1 MSNQQEQQNQQNDPQ
16 YGADYHGDIKISGNE
31 QMPSGSEEPN
41 SKRDQQFVS
50 AAQAIQNSSGG
61 TGEGNSDEQRQPD
74 IEPSEVGSGH
84 SGTGS
89 QSGDPGRTPGKAEGE
104 DDSSAT
110 ESNNQQNAEDVEN
123 YEQTK
128 EKKIAESVS
137 VSS

>member
-1 MSNQQEQQNQQNDPQ
+1 MSNQQQNDPQ
-16 YGADYHGDIKISGNE
+16 YGADYHGHIQISGNE
-31 QMPSGSEEPN
+31 EMPSGSEQPN

-50 AAQAIQNSSGG
+50 ATQAIENSSAA
-61 TGEGNSDEQRQPD
+61 TSGEGDIQKQPD
-74 IEPSEVGSGH
+74 IEPSEGGSGQ
-84 SGTGS
+84 SGTEN

-104 DDSSAT
+104 DDSSAA
-110 ESNNQQNAEDVEN
+110 ESQTGENASDVEN

>member
-1 MSNQQEQQNQQNDPQ
+1 MSNQQNDPQ
-16 YGADYHGDIKISGNE
+16 YGADYHGDIKISGNDE
-31 QMPSGSEEPN
+31 MPSGSEQPN

-50 AAQAIQNSSGG
+50 SAQAVANSSGT
-61 TGEGNSDEQRQPD
+61 TGEGNADEQRQPD
-74 IEPSEVGSGH
+74 IKPSEVGSG
-84 SGTGS
+84 

-110 ESNNQQNAEDVEN
+110 ESQNSQQNASADVEN

>member
-1 MSNQQEQQNQQNDPQ
+1 MSNQQNDPQ
-16 YGADYHGDIKISGNE
+16 YGADYHGNIKISGNE
-31 QMPSGSEEPN
+31 EMPSGSEEPN

-50 AAQAIQNSSGG
+50 AEQAIKSSSG
-61 TGEGNSDEQRQPD
+61 TGEGDAQQQPN
-74 IEPSEVGSGH
+74 IEPSEVGSGQ
-84 SGTGS
+84 SGTES
-89 QSGDPGRTPGKAEGE
+89 QSGDPGRTPGKAEGD

-110 ESNNQQNAEDVEN
+110 ESQTSDSASDVEN

>member
-1 MSNQQEQQNQQNDPQ
+1 MSNQQNDPQ

-31 QMPSGSEEPN
+31 EMPSGSEQPN

-50 AAQAIQNSSGG
+50 ATQAIKSSSG
-61 TGEGNSDEQRQPD
+61 TGEGDEQKQPD
-74 IEPSEVGSGH
+74 IEPSETGSGQ
-84 SGTGS
+84 SGTGN

-104 DDSSAT
+104 DDSSA
-110 ESNNQQNAEDVEN
+110 EQNSSDVEN

-137 VSS
+137 TSS